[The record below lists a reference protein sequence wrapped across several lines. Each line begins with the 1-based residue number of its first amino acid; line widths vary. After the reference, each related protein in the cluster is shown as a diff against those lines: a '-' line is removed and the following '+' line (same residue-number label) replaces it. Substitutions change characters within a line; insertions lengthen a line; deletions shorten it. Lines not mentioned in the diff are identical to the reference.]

1 MLKAEDE
8 TVVKGAKAKEKV
20 QEAAGEEEEVVVV
33 AAVEER

>member
-20 QEAAGEEEEVVVV
+20 QEAAGEEEVVVV